1 MKKLN
6 LFYNLTHMLF
16 WCGYAIVWSYTAI
29 FLQARGYNN
38 QVVGLV
44 TGIGAVIS
52 VLLQPFLASLVAKN
66 KNMSNRS
73 NVILLKLITVVIAVI
88 MMPKLPGLYTVAI
101 LFTALAALEATIPS
115 ILSSIAMECVN
126 SGMEINYGAARG
138 MGSIAYAFFSLFLGY
153 AVSFF
158 GEGCL
163 LLLYVGTSI
172 LTVGIVIIFQN
183 TYQRESRILKKHEAE
198 KALQQNVDRED
209 RNMFSLLKKYS
220 YLKYFLIS
228 SVLLFMSH
236 NMVCVFLPQIIQ
248 GAGGDSSKLGIALF
262 ISAGVE
268 FPVMSYFVKL
278 SKKISV
284 DKLLIVSAV
293 FFGIKSL
300 AAMFAGDVA
309 IVYLA
314 QFLQFGGFA
323 LFTPASV
330 YFINLSLKEE
340 DRNVGQALLGACTL
354 GLGGTFGNVLGGI
367 ILENA
372 GLFALT
378 GVSTLFC
385 VIGTVFMI
393 ISRNCYLKG
402 NLKKV

>member
-6 LFYNLTHMLF
+6 LFYNLTHMFF
-16 WCGYAIVWSYTAI
+16 WCGYAIAWSYTAV
-29 FLQARGYNN
+29 FLQAKGYNS
-38 QVVGLV
+38 QVVGMV

-52 VLLQPFLASLVAKN
+52 VLLQPFLANLIAKN
-66 KNMSNRS
+66 KKLSNQS
-73 NVILLKLITVVIAVI
+73 NVILLKIITVVIAVLI
-88 MMPKLPGLYTVAI
+88 MPKLPGRYTAAV
-101 LFTALAALEATIPS
+101 LFTILTALEATIPS

-163 LLLYVGTSI
+163 LFLYVGISI
-172 LTVGIVIIFQN
+172 LTVGIVVVFQN
-183 TYQRESRILKKHEAE
+183 TYKKESGAFEAKTEVQQQGKK
-198 KALQQNVDRED
+198 ED
-209 RNMFSLLKKYS
+209 TFMFSLLKEYS
-220 YLKYFLIS
+220 YLKYFLTA

-278 SKKISV
+278 SKRISV
-284 DKLLIVSAV
+284 DKLLILSAV

-300 AAMFAGDVA
+300 TAMFAGEVA
-309 IVYLA
+309 IVFLA

-393 ISRNCYLKG
+393 ISRNCYLQS